1 METLLSTSTGYILLI
16 SYGLFMFGISYF
28 YLKESKTNTNF
39 LVSDRKVGFM
49 KSGFSTAATWIWA
62 PALFIASQ
70 KAYQQGL
77 PGVFWFTVPNII
89 CLCIFAYFA
98 QYLRNKFK
106 NGFTLAQY
114 MNVRYSRRV
123 QILYIISLSA
133 LSICQFAVQLLAGG
147 AVVTYLTG
155 IDYTVVTVILTA
167 IALSYSFVSGI
178 RASIMTDVWQM
189 IIILIVMLVVV
200 PLVYIQGGGYDVM
213 VKGIGGISGE
223 YSNVFDSSVAWSF
236 GIVVTIGLLAGPFG
250 DQSFWQRAFTTKQNE
265 VKKSFLLSALVFG
278 VVPIFTSVIGFMGAG
293 LGIDAGGNA
302 QLINVI
308 TVSELLPTFILI
320 PFVWMLLSGL
330 VSTLDSGL
338 CSISS
343 IASTDIIP
351 NSKNKLTNARTGMV
365 LLSIGGIA
373 LANIPDMK
381 ILYLFIFYGT
391 LRASTLI
398 PTIYTIINKQVSEPG
413 MFYGITTSLVIGV
426 PMFAYAKFNGLTD
439 LAVWSSIFTV
449 SASGIIVY
457 YFTNYGS
464 IKKKRN

>member
-1 METLLSTSTGYILLI
+1 MTTLTPQTGYILMI
-16 SYGLFMFGISYF
+16 SYGLFMFGLSYF
-28 YLKESKTNTNF
+28 YLKGSKTNTNF
-39 LVSDRKVGFM
+39 LVADRKVGFLR
-49 KSGFSTAATWIWA
+49 SGFSTAATWIWA

-77 PGVFWFTVPNII
+77 PGVIWFTVPNIL

-98 QYLRNKFK
+98 HYLRKKFK

-114 MNVRYSRRV
+114 MNVRHSRRV

-155 IDYTVVTVILTA
+155 IDFTIVTIILTA

-189 IIILIVMLVVV
+189 IIILVVVLVVV
-200 PLVYIQGGGYDVM
+200 PLVYVKGGGHEVL

-223 YSNVFDSSVAWSF
+223 FTNVFDPGVAWSF
-236 GIVVTIGLLAGPFG
+236 GVVVTIGLLAGPFG

-278 VVPIFTSVIGFMGAG
+278 VVPIFTSIIGFMGAG
-293 LGIDAGGNA
+293 LGIDAGNKA
-302 QLINVI
+302 QLINII
-308 TVSELLPTFILI
+308 TVSELLPKAILI

-338 CSISS
+338 CAISS
-343 IASTDIIP
+343 IASTDLDMKA
-351 NSKNKLTNARTGMV
+351 KNKLTRARSGMV
-365 LLSIGGIA
+365 LLAIGGIII
-373 LANIPDMK
+373 ANIPDMK

-391 LRASTLI
+391 LRASTLL
-398 PTIYTIINKQVSEPG
+398 PTIYTIINKKVSETG
-413 MFYGITTSLVIGV
+413 MFYGICTSLGFGV
-426 PMFAYAKFNGLTD
+426 PVFAFAKFNGLTD
-439 LAVWSSIFTV
+439 LAVWSSIFVVT
-449 SASGIIVY
+449 ASGVIVY

-464 IKKKRN
+464 IKKTRN

>member
-1 METLLSTSTGYILLI
+1 MTTLTPQTGYILMI
-16 SYGLFMFGISYF
+16 SYGLFMFGLSYF
-28 YLKESKTNTNF
+28 YLKGSKTNTNF
-39 LVSDRKVGFM
+39 LVADRKVGFM

-77 PGVFWFTVPNII
+77 PGVFWFTFPNIL

-98 QYLRNKFK
+98 HYLRKKFK

-114 MNVRYSRRV
+114 MNVRHSRRV

-155 IDYTVVTVILTA
+155 IDFTIVTIILTA

-189 IIILIVMLVVV
+189 IIILVVVLVVV
-200 PLVYIQGGGYDVM
+200 PLVYVKGGGHEVL

-223 YSNVFDSSVAWSF
+223 FTNVFDPGVAWSF
-236 GIVVTIGLLAGPFG
+236 GVVVTIGLLAGPFG

-278 VVPIFTSVIGFMGAG
+278 VVPIFTSIIGFMGAG
-293 LGIDAGGNA
+293 LGIDAGNKA
-302 QLINVI
+302 QLINII
-308 TVSELLPTFILI
+308 TVSELLPKAILI

-338 CSISS
+338 CAISS
-343 IASTDIIP
+343 IASTDLDMKA
-351 NSKNKLTNARTGMV
+351 KNKLTRARSGMV
-365 LLSIGGIA
+365 LLAIGGIII
-373 LANIPDMK
+373 ANIPDMK

-391 LRASTLI
+391 LRASTLL
-398 PTIYTIINKQVSEPG
+398 PTIYTIINKKVSETG
-413 MFYGITTSLVIGV
+413 MFYGICTSLGFGV
-426 PMFAYAKFNGLTD
+426 PVFAFAKFNGLTD
-439 LAVWSSIFTV
+439 LAVWSSIFVVT
-449 SASGIIVY
+449 ASGVMIY

-464 IKKKRN
+464 IKKTRN

>member
-1 METLLSTSTGYILLI
+1 MTTLTPQTGYILMI
-16 SYGLFMFGISYF
+16 SYGLFMFGLSYF
-28 YLKESKTNTNF
+28 YLKGSKTNTNF
-39 LVSDRKVGFM
+39 LVADRKVGFM

-77 PGVFWFTVPNII
+77 PGVFWFTFPNIL

-98 QYLRNKFK
+98 HYLRKKFK

-114 MNVRYSRRV
+114 MNVRHSRRV

-155 IDYTVVTVILTA
+155 IDFTIVTIILTA

-189 IIILIVMLVVV
+189 IIILVVVLAVV
-200 PLVYIQGGGYDVM
+200 PLVYVKGGGYEVL

-223 YSNVFDSSVAWSF
+223 FTNVFDPGVAWSF
-236 GIVVTIGLLAGPFG
+236 GVVVTIGLLAGPFG

-278 VVPIFTSVIGFMGAG
+278 VVPIFTSIIGFMGAG
-293 LGIDAGGNA
+293 LGIDAGNKA
-302 QLINVI
+302 QLINII
-308 TVSELLPTFILI
+308 TVSELLPKAILI

-338 CSISS
+338 CAISS
-343 IASTDIIP
+343 IASTDL
-351 NSKNKLTNARTGMV
+351 NMKAKNKLTRARSGMV
-365 LLSIGGIA
+365 LLAIGGIII
-373 LANIPDMK
+373 ANIPDMK

-391 LRASTLI
+391 LRASTLL
-398 PTIYTIINKQVSEPG
+398 PTIYTIINKKVSETG
-413 MFYGITTSLVIGV
+413 MFYGICTSLGFGV
-426 PMFAYAKFNGLTD
+426 PVFAFAKFNGLTD
-439 LAVWSSIFTV
+439 LAVWSSIFVV
-449 SASGIIVY
+449 SASGVIVY

-464 IKKKRN
+464 IKKTRN

>member
-1 METLLSTSTGYILLI
+1 MTTLTPQTGYILMI
-16 SYGLFMFGISYF
+16 SYGLFMFGLSYF
-28 YLKESKTNTNF
+28 YLKGSKTNTNF
-39 LVSDRKVGFM
+39 LVADRKVGFM

-77 PGVFWFTVPNII
+77 PGVFWFTFPNIL

-98 QYLRNKFK
+98 HYLRRKFK

-114 MNVRYSRRV
+114 MNVRHSRRV

-155 IDYTVVTVILTA
+155 IDFTIVTIILTA

-189 IIILIVMLVVV
+189 IIILVVVLVVV
-200 PLVYIQGGGYDVM
+200 PLVYVKGGGHEVL

-223 YSNVFDSSVAWSF
+223 FTNVFDPGVAWSF
-236 GIVVTIGLLAGPFG
+236 GVVVTIGLLAGPFG

-278 VVPIFTSVIGFMGAG
+278 VVPIFTSIIGFMGAG
-293 LGIDAGGNA
+293 LGIDAGNKA
-302 QLINVI
+302 QLINII
-308 TVSELLPTFILI
+308 TVSELLPKAILI

-338 CSISS
+338 CAISS
-343 IASTDIIP
+343 IASTDL
-351 NSKNKLTNARTGMV
+351 NMKAKNKLTRARSGMV
-365 LLSIGGIA
+365 LLAIGGIVI
-373 LANIPDMK
+373 ANIPDMK

-391 LRASTLI
+391 LRASTLL
-398 PTIYTIINKQVSEPG
+398 PTIYTIINKKVSETG
-413 MFYGITTSLVIGV
+413 MFYGICTSLGFGV
-426 PMFAYAKFNGLTD
+426 PVFAFAKFNGLTD
-439 LAVWSSIFTV
+439 LAVWSSIFVV
-449 SASGIIVY
+449 SASGVIVY

-464 IKKKRN
+464 IKKTRN

>member
-1 METLLSTSTGYILLI
+1 MNSLSPMTGYMLLI
-16 SYGLFMFGISYF
+16 SYGIFMFGLTYF
-28 YLKESKTNTNF
+28 YLKKSETYTNF
-39 LVSDRKVGFM
+39 LVADRKVSYI

-77 PGVFWFTVPNII
+77 PGVFWFTVPNIL

-98 QYLRNKFK
+98 HYLRNKFRD
-106 NGFTLAQY
+106 GYTLAEY

-155 IDYTVVTVILTA
+155 IDFTIVTIILTL
-167 IALSYSFVSGI
+167 IALSYSLVSGI

-189 IIILIVMLVVV
+189 IIILVVVFVVV
-200 PLVYIQGGGYDVM
+200 PLVYVKGGGHEIL

-223 YSNVFDSSVAWSF
+223 YSNIFDPGVAYSF

-250 DQSFWQRAFTTKQNE
+250 DQSFWQRAFTTKKQD
-265 VKKSFLLSALVFG
+265 VKKAFLLSALVFG
-278 VVPIFTSVIGFMGAG
+278 VVPIFTSIIGFMAAG
-293 LGIDAGGNA
+293 MGIDAGSNA
-302 QLINVI
+302 QLINII
-308 TVSELLPTFILI
+308 TVNELLPKIILI

-343 IASTDIIP
+343 IVSTDILR
-351 NSKNKLTNARTGMV
+351 NSKDKLKTAKMGMIA
-365 LLSIGGIA
+365 LAIGGI
-373 LANIPDMK
+373 LIANIPDLK

-391 LRASTLI
+391 LRASTLL
-398 PTIYTIINKQVSEPG
+398 PTILTIVYKKLSERG
-413 MFYGITTSLVIGV
+413 MFYGILTSLCIGV
-426 PMFAYAKFNGLTD
+426 PLFAIAGFNGLTD
-439 LAVWSSIFTV
+439 LKVIGSLFTV
-449 SASGIIVY
+449 LASGIIVML
-457 YFTNYGS
+457 FTHYGS
-464 IKKKRN
+464 TKEKRN

>member
-1 METLLSTSTGYILLI
+1 MTTLTPTTGYILMI
-16 SYGLFMFGISYF
+16 SYGLFMFGLSYF
-28 YLKESKTNTNF
+28 YLKGSKTNTNF
-39 LVSDRKVGFM
+39 LVADRKVGFM

-77 PGVFWFTVPNII
+77 PGVFWFTFPNIL

-98 QYLRNKFK
+98 HYLRKKFK

-114 MNVRYSRRV
+114 MNVRHSRRV

-155 IDYTVVTVILTA
+155 IDFTIVTIILTA

-189 IIILIVMLVVV
+189 IIILVVVLVVV
-200 PLVYIQGGGYDVM
+200 PLVYVKGGGHEVL

-223 YSNVFDSSVAWSF
+223 FTNVFDPGVAWSF
-236 GIVVTIGLLAGPFG
+236 GVVVTIGLLAGPFG

-278 VVPIFTSVIGFMGAG
+278 VVPIFTSIIGFMGAG
-293 LGIDAGGNA
+293 LGIDAGNKA
-302 QLINVI
+302 QLINII
-308 TVSELLPTFILI
+308 TVSELLPKAILI

-338 CSISS
+338 CAISS
-343 IASTDIIP
+343 IASTDLDMKA
-351 NSKNKLTNARTGMV
+351 KNKLTRARSGMV
-365 LLSIGGIA
+365 LLAIGGIII
-373 LANIPDMK
+373 ANIPDMK

-391 LRASTLI
+391 LRASTLL
-398 PTIYTIINKQVSEPG
+398 PTIYTIINKKVSETG
-413 MFYGITTSLVIGV
+413 MFYGICTSLGFGV
-426 PMFAYAKFNGLTD
+426 PVFAFAKFNGLTD
-439 LAVWSSIFTV
+439 LAVWSSIFVVT
-449 SASGIIVY
+449 ASGVIVY

-464 IKKKRN
+464 TKKTRN

>member
-1 METLLSTSTGYILLI
+1 MTTLTPQTGYILMI
-16 SYGLFMFGISYF
+16 SYGLFMFGLSYF
-28 YLKESKTNTNF
+28 YLKGSKTNTNF
-39 LVSDRKVGFM
+39 LVADRKVGFM

-77 PGVFWFTVPNII
+77 PGVFWFTVPNIL

-98 QYLRNKFK
+98 HYLRKKFK

-114 MNVRYSRRV
+114 MNVRHSRRV

-155 IDYTVVTVILTA
+155 IDFTIVTIILTA

-189 IIILIVMLVVV
+189 IIILVVVLVVV
-200 PLVYIQGGGYDVM
+200 PLVYVKGGGHEVL

-223 YSNVFDSSVAWSF
+223 FTNVFDPGVAWSF
-236 GIVVTIGLLAGPFG
+236 GVVVTIGLLAGPFG

-278 VVPIFTSVIGFMGAG
+278 VVPIFTSIIGFMGAG
-293 LGIDAGGNA
+293 LGIDAGNKA
-302 QLINVI
+302 QLINII
-308 TVSELLPTFILI
+308 TVSELLPKAILI

-338 CSISS
+338 CAISS
-343 IASTDIIP
+343 IASTDLDMKA
-351 NSKNKLTNARTGMV
+351 KNKLTRARSGMV
-365 LLSIGGIA
+365 LLAIGGIII
-373 LANIPDMK
+373 ANIPDMK

-391 LRASTLI
+391 LRASTLL
-398 PTIYTIINKQVSEPG
+398 PTIYTIINKKVSETG
-413 MFYGITTSLVIGV
+413 MFYGICTSLGFGV
-426 PMFAYAKFNGLTD
+426 PVFAFAKFNGLTD
-439 LAVWSSIFTV
+439 LAVWSSIFVVT
-449 SASGIIVY
+449 ASGVIVY

-464 IKKKRN
+464 TKKTRN

>member
-1 METLLSTSTGYILLI
+1 MTTLTPQTGYILMI
-16 SYGLFMFGISYF
+16 SYGLFMFGLSYF
-28 YLKESKTNTNF
+28 YLKGSKTNTNF
-39 LVSDRKVGFM
+39 LVADRKVGFM

-77 PGVFWFTVPNII
+77 PGVFWFTFPNIL

-98 QYLRNKFK
+98 HYLRKKFK

-114 MNVRYSRRV
+114 MNVRHSRRV

-155 IDYTVVTVILTA
+155 IDFTIVTIILTA

-189 IIILIVMLVVV
+189 IIILVVVLVVV
-200 PLVYIQGGGYDVM
+200 PLVYVKGGGHEVL

-223 YSNVFDSSVAWSF
+223 FTNVFDPGVAWSF
-236 GIVVTIGLLAGPFG
+236 GVVVTIGLLAGPFG

-278 VVPIFTSVIGFMGAG
+278 VVPIFTSIIGFMGAG
-293 LGIDAGGNA
+293 LGIDAGNKA
-302 QLINVI
+302 QLINII
-308 TVSELLPTFILI
+308 TVSELLPKAILI

-338 CSISS
+338 CAISS
-343 IASTDIIP
+343 IASTDLDMKA
-351 NSKNKLTNARTGMV
+351 KNKLTRARSGMV
-365 LLSIGGIA
+365 LLAIGGIII
-373 LANIPDMK
+373 ANIPDMK

-391 LRASTLI
+391 LRASTLL
-398 PTIYTIINKQVSEPG
+398 PTIYTIINKKVSETG
-413 MFYGITTSLVIGV
+413 MFYGICTSLGFGV
-426 PMFAYAKFNGLTD
+426 PVFAFAKFNGLTD
-439 LAVWSSIFTV
+439 LAVWSSIFVVT
-449 SASGIIVY
+449 ASGVIVY

-464 IKKKRN
+464 IKKTRN

>member
-1 METLLSTSTGYILLI
+1 MTTLTPQTGYILMI
-16 SYGLFMFGISYF
+16 SYGLFMFGLSYF
-28 YLKESKTNTNF
+28 YLKGSKTNTNF
-39 LVSDRKVGFM
+39 LVADRKVGFM

-77 PGVFWFTVPNII
+77 PGVFWFTVPNIL

-98 QYLRNKFK
+98 HYLRNKFK

-114 MNVRYSRRV
+114 MNVRHSRRV

-155 IDYTVVTVILTA
+155 IDFTIVTIILTA

-189 IIILIVMLVVV
+189 IIILVVVLVVV
-200 PLVYIQGGGYDVM
+200 PLVYVKGGGHEVL

-223 YSNVFDSSVAWSF
+223 FTNVFDPGVAWSF
-236 GIVVTIGLLAGPFG
+236 GVVVTIGLLAGPFG
-250 DQSFWQRAFTTKQNE
+250 DQSFWQRAFTTKQSE

-278 VVPIFTSVIGFMGAG
+278 IVPIFTSIIGFMGAG
-293 LGIDAGGNA
+293 LGIDAGNKA
-302 QLINVI
+302 QLINII
-308 TVSELLPTFILI
+308 TVSELLPKAILI

-338 CSISS
+338 CAISS
-343 IASTDIIP
+343 IASTDLDMKA
-351 NSKNKLTNARTGMV
+351 KNKLTRARSGMV
-365 LLSIGGIA
+365 LLAIGGIII
-373 LANIPDMK
+373 ANIPDMK

-391 LRASTLI
+391 LRASTLL
-398 PTIYTIINKQVSEPG
+398 PTIYTIINKKVSETG
-413 MFYGITTSLVIGV
+413 MFYGICTSLGFGV
-426 PMFAYAKFNGLTD
+426 PVFAFAKFNGLTD
-439 LAVWSSIFTV
+439 LAVWSSIFVVT
-449 SASGIIVY
+449 ASGVIVY

-464 IKKKRN
+464 TKKTRN

>member
-1 METLLSTSTGYILLI
+1 MTTLTPQTGYILMI
-16 SYGLFMFGISYF
+16 SYGLFMFGLSYF
-28 YLKESKTNTNF
+28 YLKGSKTNTNF
-39 LVSDRKVGFM
+39 LVADRKVGFM

-77 PGVFWFTVPNII
+77 PGVFWFTVPNIL

-98 QYLRNKFK
+98 HYLRNKFK

-114 MNVRYSRRV
+114 MNVRHSRRV

-155 IDYTVVTVILTA
+155 IDFTIVTIILTA

-189 IIILIVMLVVV
+189 IIILVVVLVVV
-200 PLVYIQGGGYDVM
+200 PLVYVKGGGHEVL

-223 YSNVFDSSVAWSF
+223 FTNVFDPGVAWSF
-236 GIVVTIGLLAGPFG
+236 GVVVTIGLLAGPFG

-278 VVPIFTSVIGFMGAG
+278 VVPIFTSIIGFMGAG
-293 LGIDAGGNA
+293 LGIDAGNKA
-302 QLINVI
+302 QLINII
-308 TVSELLPTFILI
+308 TVSELLPKAILI

-338 CSISS
+338 CAISS
-343 IASTDIIP
+343 IASTDLDMKA
-351 NSKNKLTNARTGMV
+351 KNKLTRARSGMV
-365 LLSIGGIA
+365 LLAIGGIII
-373 LANIPDMK
+373 ANIPDMK

-391 LRASTLI
+391 LRASTLL
-398 PTIYTIINKQVSEPG
+398 PTIYTIINKKVSETG
-413 MFYGITTSLVIGV
+413 MFYGICTSLGFGV
-426 PMFAYAKFNGLTD
+426 PVFAFAKFNGLTD
-439 LAVWSSIFTV
+439 LAVWSSIFVVT
-449 SASGIIVY
+449 ASGVIVY

-464 IKKKRN
+464 TKKTRN

>member
-1 METLLSTSTGYILLI
+1 MTTLTPQTGYILMI
-16 SYGLFMFGISYF
+16 SYGLFMFGLSYF
-28 YLKESKTNTNF
+28 YLKGSKTNTNF
-39 LVSDRKVGFM
+39 LVADRKVGFLR
-49 KSGFSTAATWIWA
+49 SGFSTAATWIWA

-77 PGVFWFTVPNII
+77 PGVFWFTFPNIL

-98 QYLRNKFK
+98 HYLRKKFK

-114 MNVRYSRRV
+114 MNVRHSRRV

-155 IDYTVVTVILTA
+155 IDFTIVTIILTA

-189 IIILIVMLVVV
+189 IIILVVVLVVV
-200 PLVYIQGGGYDVM
+200 PLVYVKGGGHEVL

-223 YSNVFDSSVAWSF
+223 FTNVFDPGVAWSF
-236 GIVVTIGLLAGPFG
+236 GVVVTIGLLAGPFG

-278 VVPIFTSVIGFMGAG
+278 VVPIFTSIIGFMGAG
-293 LGIDAGGNA
+293 LGIDAGNKA
-302 QLINVI
+302 QLINII
-308 TVSELLPTFILI
+308 TVSELLPKAILI

-338 CSISS
+338 CAISS
-343 IASTDIIP
+343 IASTDLDMKA
-351 NSKNKLTNARTGMV
+351 KNKLTRARSGMV
-365 LLSIGGIA
+365 LLAIGGIII
-373 LANIPDMK
+373 ANIPDMK

-391 LRASTLI
+391 LRASTLL
-398 PTIYTIINKQVSEPG
+398 PTIYTIINKKVSETG
-413 MFYGITTSLVIGV
+413 MFYGICTSLGFGV
-426 PMFAYAKFNGLTD
+426 PVFAFAKFNGLTD
-439 LAVWSSIFTV
+439 LAVWSSIFVVT
-449 SASGIIVY
+449 ASGVIVY

-464 IKKKRN
+464 IKKTRN

>member
-1 METLLSTSTGYILLI
+1 MTTLTPQTGYILMI
-16 SYGLFMFGISYF
+16 SYGLFMFGLSYF
-28 YLKESKTNTNF
+28 YLKGSKTNTNF
-39 LVSDRKVGFM
+39 LVADRKVGFM

-77 PGVFWFTVPNII
+77 PGVFWFTVPNILW
-89 CLCIFAYFA
+89 LCIFAYFA
-98 QYLRNKFK
+98 HYLRKKFK

-114 MNVRYSRRV
+114 MNVRHSRRV

-155 IDYTVVTVILTA
+155 IDFTIVTIILTA

-189 IIILIVMLVVV
+189 IIILVVVLVVV
-200 PLVYIQGGGYDVM
+200 PLVYVKGGGHEVL

-223 YSNVFDSSVAWSF
+223 FTNVFDPGVAWSF
-236 GIVVTIGLLAGPFG
+236 GVVVTIGLLAGPFG

-278 VVPIFTSVIGFMGAG
+278 VVPIFTSIIGFMGAG
-293 LGIDAGGNA
+293 LGIDAGNKA
-302 QLINVI
+302 QLINII
-308 TVSELLPTFILI
+308 TVSELLPKAILI

-338 CSISS
+338 CAISS
-343 IASTDIIP
+343 IASTDLDMKA
-351 NSKNKLTNARTGMV
+351 KNKLTRARSGMV
-365 LLSIGGIA
+365 LLAIGGIII
-373 LANIPDMK
+373 ANIPDMK

-391 LRASTLI
+391 LRASTLL
-398 PTIYTIINKQVSEPG
+398 PTIYTIINKKVSETG
-413 MFYGITTSLVIGV
+413 MFYGICTSLGFGV
-426 PMFAYAKFNGLTD
+426 PVFAFAKFNGLTD
-439 LAVWSSIFTV
+439 LAVWSSIFVVT
-449 SASGIIVY
+449 ASGVIVY

-464 IKKKRN
+464 IKKTRN

>member
-1 METLLSTSTGYILLI
+1 MTTLTPQTGYILMI
-16 SYGLFMFGISYF
+16 SYGLFMFGLSYF
-28 YLKESKTNTNF
+28 YLKGSKTNTNF
-39 LVSDRKVGFM
+39 LVADRKVGFM

-77 PGVFWFTVPNII
+77 PGVFWFTFPNIL

-98 QYLRNKFK
+98 HYLRKKFK

-114 MNVRYSRRV
+114 MNVRHSRRV

-155 IDYTVVTVILTA
+155 IDFTIVTIILTA

-189 IIILIVMLVVV
+189 IIILVVVLVVV
-200 PLVYIQGGGYDVM
+200 PLVYVKGGGHEVL

-223 YSNVFDSSVAWSF
+223 FTNVFDPGVAWSF
-236 GIVVTIGLLAGPFG
+236 GVVVTIGLLAGPFG

-278 VVPIFTSVIGFMGAG
+278 VVPIFTSIIGFMGAG
-293 LGIDAGGNA
+293 LGIDAGNKA
-302 QLINVI
+302 QLINII
-308 TVSELLPTFILI
+308 TVSELLPKAILI

-338 CSISS
+338 CAISS
-343 IASTDIIP
+343 IASTDL
-351 NSKNKLTNARTGMV
+351 NMKAKNKLTRARSGMV
-365 LLSIGGIA
+365 LLAIGGIII
-373 LANIPDMK
+373 ANIPDMK

-391 LRASTLI
+391 LRASTLL
-398 PTIYTIINKQVSEPG
+398 PTIYTIINKKVSETG
-413 MFYGITTSLVIGV
+413 MFYGICTSLGFGV
-426 PMFAYAKFNGLTD
+426 PVFAFAKFNGLTD
-439 LAVWSSIFTV
+439 LAVWSSIFVVT
-449 SASGIIVY
+449 ASGVIVY

-464 IKKKRN
+464 IKKTRN

>member
-1 METLLSTSTGYILLI
+1 MTTLTPTTGYILMI
-16 SYGLFMFGISYF
+16 SYGLFMFGLSYF
-28 YLKESKTNTNF
+28 YLKGSKINTNF
-39 LVSDRKVGFM
+39 LVADRKVGFM

-77 PGVFWFTVPNII
+77 PGVFWFTFPNIL

-98 QYLRNKFK
+98 HYLRKKFK

-114 MNVRYSRRV
+114 MNVRHSRRV

-155 IDYTVVTVILTA
+155 IDFTIVTIILTA

-189 IIILIVMLVVV
+189 IIILVVVLVVV
-200 PLVYIQGGGYDVM
+200 PLVYVKGGGHEVL

-223 YSNVFDSSVAWSF
+223 FTNVFDPGVAWSF
-236 GIVVTIGLLAGPFG
+236 GVVVTIGLLAGPFG

-278 VVPIFTSVIGFMGAG
+278 VVPIFTSIIGFMGAG
-293 LGIDAGGNA
+293 LGIDAGNKA
-302 QLINVI
+302 QLINII
-308 TVSELLPTFILI
+308 TVSELLPKAILI

-338 CSISS
+338 CAISS
-343 IASTDIIP
+343 IASTDLDMKA
-351 NSKNKLTNARTGMV
+351 KNKLTRARSGMV
-365 LLSIGGIA
+365 LLAIGGIII
-373 LANIPDMK
+373 ANIPDMK

-391 LRASTLI
+391 LRASTLL
-398 PTIYTIINKQVSEPG
+398 PTIYTIINKKVSETG
-413 MFYGITTSLVIGV
+413 MFYGICTSLGFGV
-426 PMFAYAKFNGLTD
+426 PVFAFAKFNGLTD
-439 LAVWSSIFTV
+439 LAVWSSIFVVT
-449 SASGIIVY
+449 ASGVIVY

-464 IKKKRN
+464 IKKTRN

>member
-1 METLLSTSTGYILLI
+1 MTTLTPQTGYILMI
-16 SYGLFMFGISYF
+16 SYGLFMFGLSYF
-28 YLKESKTNTNF
+28 YLKGSKTNTNF
-39 LVSDRKVGFM
+39 LVADRKVGFM

-77 PGVFWFTVPNII
+77 PGVFWFTVPNIL

-98 QYLRNKFK
+98 HYLRNKFK

-114 MNVRYSRRV
+114 MNVRHSRRV

-155 IDYTVVTVILTA
+155 IDFTIVTIILTA

-189 IIILIVMLVVV
+189 IIILVVVLVVV
-200 PLVYIQGGGYDVM
+200 PLVYVKGGGHEVL

-223 YSNVFDSSVAWSF
+223 FTNVFDPGVAWSF
-236 GIVVTIGLLAGPFG
+236 GVVVTIGLLAGPFG

-278 VVPIFTSVIGFMGAG
+278 VVPIFTSIIGFMGAG
-293 LGIDAGGNA
+293 LGIDAGNKA
-302 QLINVI
+302 QLINII
-308 TVSELLPTFILI
+308 TVSELLPKAILI

-338 CSISS
+338 CAISS
-343 IASTDIIP
+343 IASTDLDMKA
-351 NSKNKLTNARTGMV
+351 KNKLTRARSGMV
-365 LLSIGGIA
+365 LLAIGGIII
-373 LANIPDMK
+373 ANIPDMK

-391 LRASTLI
+391 LRASTLL
-398 PTIYTIINKQVSEPG
+398 PTIYTIINKKVSETG
-413 MFYGITTSLVIGV
+413 MFYGICTSLGFGV
-426 PMFAYAKFNGLTD
+426 PVFAFAKFNGLTD
-439 LAVWSSIFTV
+439 LAVWSSIFVV
-449 SASGIIVY
+449 SASGVIVY

-464 IKKKRN
+464 IKKTRN

>member
-1 METLLSTSTGYILLI
+1 MNSLTPMTGYILLI
-16 SYGLFMFGISYF
+16 SYGLFMYGLSYF
-28 YLKESKTNTNF
+28 YLKKSRTHTNF
-39 LVSDRKVGFM
+39 LVADRKVGFM

-77 PGVFWFTVPNII
+77 PGVFWFTVPNIL

-98 QYLRNKFK
+98 HYLRKKFK
-106 NGFTLAQY
+106 NGYTLAEY

-123 QILYIISLSA
+123 QVLYIISLSA

-155 IDYTVVTVILTA
+155 IDFTVVTIILTM
-167 IALSYSFVSGI
+167 IALSYSLVSGI

-189 IIILIVMLVVV
+189 IIILVVVFAVV
-200 PLVYIQGGGYDVM
+200 PLVYVKGGGYEVLS
-213 VKGIGGISGE
+213 KGFGGISGDF
-223 YSNVFDSSVAWSF
+223 SNVFDPTVAYSF

-250 DQSFWQRAFTTKQNE
+250 DQSFWQRAFTTKQSD
-265 VKKSFLLSALVFG
+265 VKKAFLFSALVFG
-278 VVPIFTSVIGFMGAG
+278 VVPIFTSVIGFMAAG
-293 LGIDAGGNA
+293 MGLDAGSNA
-302 QLINVI
+302 QLINII
-308 TVSELLPTFILI
+308 TVNELLPKIILI

-343 IASTDIIP
+343 IVSTDIMRK
-351 NSKNKLTNARTGMV
+351 SKDKLLTAKYGMV
-365 LLSIGGIA
+365 ALAIGGI
-373 LANIPDMK
+373 LIANIPDLK

-398 PTIYTIINKQVSEPG
+398 PTILTIIYKKLSEKG
-413 MFYGITTSLVIGV
+413 MFYGILTSLCIGV
-426 PMFAYAKFNGLTD
+426 PLFAVAGFNGLTD
-439 LAVWSSIFTV
+439 LKVFGSLFTV
-449 SASGIIVY
+449 LASGIIVIL
-457 YFTNYGS
+457 FTKYGS
-464 IKKKRN
+464 LKEKRN

>member
-1 METLLSTSTGYILLI
+1 MTTLTPQTGYILMI
-16 SYGLFMFGISYF
+16 SYGLFMFGLSYF
-28 YLKESKTNTNF
+28 YLKGSKTNTNF
-39 LVSDRKVGFM
+39 LVADRKVGFM

-77 PGVFWFTVPNII
+77 PGVFWFTVPNIL

-98 QYLRNKFK
+98 HYLRNKFK

-114 MNVRYSRRV
+114 MNVRHSRRV

-155 IDYTVVTVILTA
+155 IDFTIVTIILTA

-189 IIILIVMLVVV
+189 IIILVVVLVVV
-200 PLVYIQGGGYDVM
+200 PLVYVKGGGHEVL

-223 YSNVFDSSVAWSF
+223 FTNVFDPGVAWSF
-236 GIVVTIGLLAGPFG
+236 GVVVTIGLLAGPFG

-278 VVPIFTSVIGFMGAG
+278 VVPIFTSIIGFMGAG
-293 LGIDAGGNA
+293 LGIDAGNKA
-302 QLINVI
+302 QLINII
-308 TVSELLPTFILI
+308 TVSELLPKAILI

-338 CSISS
+338 CAISS
-343 IASTDIIP
+343 IASTDLDMKA
-351 NSKNKLTNARTGMV
+351 KNKLTRARSGMV
-365 LLSIGGIA
+365 LLAIGGIII
-373 LANIPDMK
+373 ANIPDMK

-391 LRASTLI
+391 LRASTLL
-398 PTIYTIINKQVSEPG
+398 PTIYTIINKKVSETG
-413 MFYGITTSLVIGV
+413 MFYGICTSLGFGV
-426 PMFAYAKFNGLTD
+426 PVFAFAKFNGLTD
-439 LAVWSSIFTV
+439 LAVWSSIFVVT
-449 SASGIIVY
+449 ASGVIVY

-464 IKKKRN
+464 IKKRRN

>member
-1 METLLSTSTGYILLI
+1 MTTLTPQTGYILMI
-16 SYGLFMFGISYF
+16 SYGLFMFGLSYF
-28 YLKESKTNTNF
+28 YLKGSKTNTNF
-39 LVSDRKVGFM
+39 LVADRKVGFM

-77 PGVFWFTVPNII
+77 PGVFWFTFPNIL

-98 QYLRNKFK
+98 HYLRKKFK

-114 MNVRYSRRV
+114 MNVRHSRRV

-155 IDYTVVTVILTA
+155 IDFTIVTIILTA

-189 IIILIVMLVVV
+189 IIILVVVLVVV
-200 PLVYIQGGGYDVM
+200 PLVYVKGGGHEVL

-223 YSNVFDSSVAWSF
+223 FTNVFDPGVAWSF
-236 GIVVTIGLLAGPFG
+236 GVVVTIGLLAGPFG

-278 VVPIFTSVIGFMGAG
+278 VVPIFTSIIGFMGAG
-293 LGIDAGGNA
+293 LGIDAGNKA
-302 QLINVI
+302 QLINII
-308 TVSELLPTFILI
+308 TVSELLPKAILI

-338 CSISS
+338 CAISS
-343 IASTDIIP
+343 IASTDLDMKA
-351 NSKNKLTNARTGMV
+351 KNKLTRARSGMV
-365 LLSIGGIA
+365 LLAIGGIII
-373 LANIPDMK
+373 ANIPDMK

-391 LRASTLI
+391 LRASTLL
-398 PTIYTIINKQVSEPG
+398 PTIYTIINKKVSETG
-413 MFYGITTSLVIGV
+413 MFYGICTSLGFGV
-426 PMFAYAKFNGLTD
+426 PVFAFAKFNGLTD
-439 LAVWSSIFTV
+439 LAVWSSIFVVT
-449 SASGIIVY
+449 ASGVIVY

-464 IKKKRN
+464 TKKTSN

>member
-1 METLLSTSTGYILLI
+1 MTTLTPQTGYILMI
-16 SYGLFMFGISYF
+16 SYGLFMFGLSYF
-28 YLKESKTNTNF
+28 YLKGSKTNTNF
-39 LVSDRKVGFM
+39 LVADRKVGFM

-77 PGVFWFTVPNII
+77 PGVFWFTFPNIL

-98 QYLRNKFK
+98 HYLRKKFK

-114 MNVRYSRRV
+114 MNVRHSRRV

-155 IDYTVVTVILTA
+155 IDFTIVTIILTA
-167 IALSYSFVSGI
+167 IALSYTFVSGI

-189 IIILIVMLVVV
+189 IIILVVVLVVV
-200 PLVYIQGGGYDVM
+200 PLVYVKGGGHEVL

-223 YSNVFDSSVAWSF
+223 FTNVFDPGVAWSF
-236 GIVVTIGLLAGPFG
+236 GVVVTIGLLAGPFG

-278 VVPIFTSVIGFMGAG
+278 VVPIFTSIIGFMGAG
-293 LGIDAGGNA
+293 LGIDAGNKA
-302 QLINVI
+302 QLINII
-308 TVSELLPTFILI
+308 TVSELLPKAILI

-338 CSISS
+338 CAISS
-343 IASTDIIP
+343 IASTDLDMKA
-351 NSKNKLTNARTGMV
+351 KNKLTRARSGMV
-365 LLSIGGIA
+365 LLAIGGIII
-373 LANIPDMK
+373 ANIPDMK

-391 LRASTLI
+391 LRASTLL
-398 PTIYTIINKQVSEPG
+398 PTIYTIINKKVSETG
-413 MFYGITTSLVIGV
+413 MFYGICTSLGFGV
-426 PMFAYAKFNGLTD
+426 PVFAFAKFNGLTD
-439 LAVWSSIFTV
+439 LAVWSSIFVVT
-449 SASGIIVY
+449 ASGVIVY

-464 IKKKRN
+464 IKKTRN

>member
-1 METLLSTSTGYILLI
+1 MTTLTPQTGYILMI
-16 SYGLFMFGISYF
+16 SYGLFMFGLSYF
-28 YLKESKTNTNF
+28 YLKGSKTNTNF
-39 LVSDRKVGFM
+39 LVADRKVGFM

-77 PGVFWFTVPNII
+77 PGVFWFTFPNIL

-98 QYLRNKFK
+98 HYLRKKFK

-114 MNVRYSRRV
+114 MNVRHSRRV

-155 IDYTVVTVILTA
+155 IDFTIVTIILTA

-189 IIILIVMLVVV
+189 IIILVVVLVVV
-200 PLVYIQGGGYDVM
+200 PLVYVKGGGHEVL

-223 YSNVFDSSVAWSF
+223 FTNVFDPGVAWSF
-236 GIVVTIGLLAGPFG
+236 GVVVTIGLLAGPFG
-250 DQSFWQRAFTTKQNE
+250 DHSFWQRAFTTKQNE

-278 VVPIFTSVIGFMGAG
+278 VVPIFTSIIGFMGAG
-293 LGIDAGGNA
+293 LGIDAGNKA
-302 QLINVI
+302 QLINII
-308 TVSELLPTFILI
+308 TVSELLPKAILI

-338 CSISS
+338 CAISS
-343 IASTDIIP
+343 IASTDLDIKA
-351 NSKNKLTNARTGMV
+351 KNKLTRARSGMV
-365 LLSIGGIA
+365 LLAIGGIII
-373 LANIPDMK
+373 ANIPDMK

-391 LRASTLI
+391 LRASTLL
-398 PTIYTIINKQVSEPG
+398 PTIYTIINKKVSETG
-413 MFYGITTSLVIGV
+413 MFYGICTSLGFGV
-426 PMFAYAKFNGLTD
+426 PVFAFAKFNGLTD
-439 LAVWSSIFTV
+439 LAVWSSIFVVT
-449 SASGIIVY
+449 ASGVIVY

-464 IKKKRN
+464 IKKTRN

>member
-1 METLLSTSTGYILLI
+1 MTTLTPQTGYILMI
-16 SYGLFMFGISYF
+16 SYGLFMFGLSYF
-28 YLKESKTNTNF
+28 YLKGSKTNTNF
-39 LVSDRKVGFM
+39 LVADRKVGFM

-77 PGVFWFTVPNII
+77 PGVFWFTFPNIL

-98 QYLRNKFK
+98 HYLRKKFK

-114 MNVRYSRRV
+114 MNVRHSRRV

-155 IDYTVVTVILTA
+155 IDFTIVTIILTA

-189 IIILIVMLVVV
+189 IIILVVVLVVV
-200 PLVYIQGGGYDVM
+200 PLVYVKGGGHEVL

-223 YSNVFDSSVAWSF
+223 FTNVFDPGVAWSF
-236 GIVVTIGLLAGPFG
+236 GVVVTIGLLAGPFG

-278 VVPIFTSVIGFMGAG
+278 VVPIFTSIIGFMGAG
-293 LGIDAGGNA
+293 LGIDAGNKA
-302 QLINVI
+302 QLINII
-308 TVSELLPTFILI
+308 TVSELLPKAILI

-338 CSISS
+338 CAISS
-343 IASTDIIP
+343 IASTDL
-351 NSKNKLTNARTGMV
+351 NMKAKNKLTRARSGMV
-365 LLSIGGIA
+365 LLAIGGIII
-373 LANIPDMK
+373 ANIPDMK

-391 LRASTLI
+391 LRASTLL
-398 PTIYTIINKQVSEPG
+398 PTIYTIINKKVSETG
-413 MFYGITTSLVIGV
+413 MFYGICTSLGFGV
-426 PMFAYAKFNGLTD
+426 PVFAFAKFNGLTD
-439 LAVWSSIFTV
+439 LAVWSSIFVVT
-449 SASGIIVY
+449 ASGVIVY

-464 IKKKRN
+464 TKKTGN

>member
-1 METLLSTSTGYILLI
+1 MTTLTPQTGYILMI
-16 SYGLFMFGISYF
+16 SYGLFMFGLSYF
-28 YLKESKTNTNF
+28 YLKGSKTNTNF
-39 LVSDRKVGFM
+39 LVADRKVGFM

-77 PGVFWFTVPNII
+77 PGVFWFTVPNIL

-98 QYLRNKFK
+98 HYLRNKFK

-114 MNVRYSRRV
+114 MNVRHSRRV

-155 IDYTVVTVILTA
+155 IDFTIVTIILTA
-167 IALSYSFVSGI
+167 IALSYSFVSGL
-178 RASIMTDVWQM
+178 RASILTDVWQM
-189 IIILIVMLVVV
+189 IIILVVVLVVV
-200 PLVYIQGGGYDVM
+200 PLVYVKGGGHEVL

-223 YSNVFDSSVAWSF
+223 FTNVFDPGVAWSF
-236 GIVVTIGLLAGPFG
+236 GVVVTIGLLAGPFG

-278 VVPIFTSVIGFMGAG
+278 VVPIFTSIIGFMGAG
-293 LGIDAGGNA
+293 LGIDAGNKA
-302 QLINVI
+302 QLINII
-308 TVSELLPTFILI
+308 TVSELLPKAILI

-338 CSISS
+338 CAISS
-343 IASTDIIP
+343 IASTDLDMKA
-351 NSKNKLTNARTGMV
+351 KNKLTIARSGMV
-365 LLSIGGIA
+365 LLAIGGIII
-373 LANIPDMK
+373 ANIPDMK

-391 LRASTLI
+391 LRASTLL
-398 PTIYTIINKQVSEPG
+398 PTIYTIINKKVSETG
-413 MFYGITTSLVIGV
+413 MFYGICTSLGFGV
-426 PMFAYAKFNGLTD
+426 PVFAFAKFNGLTD
-439 LAVWSSIFTV
+439 LAVWSSIFVVT
-449 SASGIIVY
+449 ASGVIVY

-464 IKKKRN
+464 IKKTRN

>member
-1 METLLSTSTGYILLI
+1 MTTLTPQTGYILMI
-16 SYGLFMFGISYF
+16 SYGLFMFGLSYF
-28 YLKESKTNTNF
+28 YLKGSKTNTNF
-39 LVSDRKVGFM
+39 LVADRKVGFM

-70 KAYQQGL
+70 KAYQQGVA
-77 PGVFWFTVPNII
+77 GVFWFTVPNIL

-98 QYLRNKFK
+98 HYLRKKFK

-114 MNVRYSRRV
+114 MNVRHSRRV

-155 IDYTVVTVILTA
+155 IDFTIVTIILTA

-189 IIILIVMLVVV
+189 IIILVVVLVVV
-200 PLVYIQGGGYDVM
+200 PLVYVKGGGHEVL

-223 YSNVFDSSVAWSF
+223 FTNVFDPGVAWSF
-236 GIVVTIGLLAGPFG
+236 GVVVTIGLLAGPFG
-250 DQSFWQRAFTTKQNE
+250 DQSFWQSAFTTKQNE

-278 VVPIFTSVIGFMGAG
+278 VVPIFTSIIGFMGAG
-293 LGIDAGGNA
+293 LGIDAGNKA
-302 QLINVI
+302 QLINII
-308 TVSELLPTFILI
+308 TVSELLPKAILI

-338 CSISS
+338 CAISS
-343 IASTDIIP
+343 IASTDLDMKA
-351 NSKNKLTNARTGMV
+351 KNKLTRARSGMV
-365 LLSIGGIA
+365 LLAIGGIII
-373 LANIPDMK
+373 ANIPDMK

-391 LRASTLI
+391 LRASTLL
-398 PTIYTIINKQVSEPG
+398 PTIYTIINKKVSETG
-413 MFYGITTSLVIGV
+413 MFYGICTSLGFGV
-426 PMFAYAKFNGLTD
+426 PVFAFAKFNGLTD
-439 LAVWSSIFTV
+439 LAVWSSIFVVT
-449 SASGIIVY
+449 ASGVIVY

-464 IKKKRN
+464 TKKTRN

>member
-1 METLLSTSTGYILLI
+1 MTTLTPQTGYILMI
-16 SYGLFMFGISYF
+16 SYGLFMFGLSYF
-28 YLKESKTNTNF
+28 YLKGSKTNTNF
-39 LVSDRKVGFM
+39 LVADRKVGFM
-49 KSGFSTAATWIWA
+49 KSGVSTAATWIWA

-77 PGVFWFTVPNII
+77 PGVFWFTFPNIL

-98 QYLRNKFK
+98 HYLRKKFK

-114 MNVRYSRRV
+114 MNVRHSRRV

-155 IDYTVVTVILTA
+155 IDFTIVTIILTA

-189 IIILIVMLVVV
+189 IIILVVVLVVV
-200 PLVYIQGGGYDVM
+200 PLVYVKGGGHEVL

-223 YSNVFDSSVAWSF
+223 FTNVFDPGVAWSF
-236 GIVVTIGLLAGPFG
+236 GVVVTIGLLAGPFG

-278 VVPIFTSVIGFMGAG
+278 VVPIFTSIIGFMGAG
-293 LGIDAGGNA
+293 LGIDAGNKA
-302 QLINVI
+302 QLINII
-308 TVSELLPTFILI
+308 TVSELLPKAILI

-338 CSISS
+338 CAISS
-343 IASTDIIP
+343 IASTDLDMKA
-351 NSKNKLTNARTGMV
+351 KNKLTRARSGMV
-365 LLSIGGIA
+365 LLAIGGIII
-373 LANIPDMK
+373 ANIPDMK

-391 LRASTLI
+391 LRASTLL
-398 PTIYTIINKQVSEPG
+398 PTIYTIINKKVSETG
-413 MFYGITTSLVIGV
+413 MFYGICTSLGFGV
-426 PMFAYAKFNGLTD
+426 PVFAFAKFNGLTD
-439 LAVWSSIFTV
+439 LAVWSSIFVVT
-449 SASGIIVY
+449 ASGVIVY

-464 IKKKRN
+464 IKKTRN

>member
-1 METLLSTSTGYILLI
+1 MTTLTPQTGYILMI
-16 SYGLFMFGISYF
+16 SYGLFMFGLSYF
-28 YLKESKTNTNF
+28 YLKGSKTNTNF
-39 LVSDRKVGFM
+39 LVADRKVGFLR
-49 KSGFSTAATWIWA
+49 SGFSTAATWIWA

-77 PGVFWFTVPNII
+77 PGVFWFTFPNIL

-98 QYLRNKFK
+98 HYLRNKFK

-114 MNVRYSRRV
+114 MNVRHSRRV

-155 IDYTVVTVILTA
+155 IDFTIVTIILTA

-189 IIILIVMLVVV
+189 IIILVVVLVVV
-200 PLVYIQGGGYDVM
+200 PLVYVKGGGHEVL

-223 YSNVFDSSVAWSF
+223 FTNVFDPGVAWSF
-236 GIVVTIGLLAGPFG
+236 GVVVTIGLLAGPFG

-278 VVPIFTSVIGFMGAG
+278 VVPIFTSIIGFMGAG
-293 LGIDAGGNA
+293 LGIDAGNKA
-302 QLINVI
+302 QLINII
-308 TVSELLPTFILI
+308 TVSELLPKAILI

-338 CSISS
+338 CAISS
-343 IASTDIIP
+343 IASTDLDMKA
-351 NSKNKLTNARTGMV
+351 KNKLTRARSGMV
-365 LLSIGGIA
+365 LLAIGGIII
-373 LANIPDMK
+373 ANIPDMK

-391 LRASTLI
+391 LRASTLL
-398 PTIYTIINKQVSEPG
+398 PTIYTIINKKVSEKG
-413 MFYGITTSLVIGV
+413 MFYGICTSLGFGV
-426 PMFAYAKFNGLTD
+426 PVFAFAKFNGLTD
-439 LAVWSSIFTV
+439 LAVWSSIFVVT
-449 SASGIIVY
+449 ASGVIVY

-464 IKKKRN
+464 TKKTRN

>member
-1 METLLSTSTGYILLI
+1 MTTLTPQTGYILMI
-16 SYGLFMFGISYF
+16 SYGLFMFGLSYF
-28 YLKESKTNTNF
+28 YLKGSKTNTNF
-39 LVSDRKVGFM
+39 LVADRKVGFM

-77 PGVFWFTVPNII
+77 PGVFWFTVPNIL

-98 QYLRNKFK
+98 HYLRNKFK

-114 MNVRYSRRV
+114 MNVRHSRRV

-155 IDYTVVTVILTA
+155 IDFTIVTIILTA

-189 IIILIVMLVVV
+189 IIILVVVLVVV
-200 PLVYIQGGGYDVM
+200 PLVYVKGGGHEVL

-223 YSNVFDSSVAWSF
+223 FTNVFDPGVAWSF
-236 GIVVTIGLLAGPFG
+236 GVVVTIGLLAGPFG

-278 VVPIFTSVIGFMGAG
+278 VVPIFTSIIGFMGAG
-293 LGIDAGGNA
+293 LGIDAGNKA
-302 QLINVI
+302 QLINII
-308 TVSELLPTFILI
+308 TVSELLPKAILI

-338 CSISS
+338 CAISS
-343 IASTDIIP
+343 IASTDLDMKA
-351 NSKNKLTNARTGMV
+351 KNKLTRARSGMV
-365 LLSIGGIA
+365 LLAIGGIII
-373 LANIPDMK
+373 ANIPDMK

-391 LRASTLI
+391 LRASTLL
-398 PTIYTIINKQVSEPG
+398 PTIYTIINKKVSETG
-413 MFYGITTSLVIGV
+413 MFYGICTSLGFGV
-426 PMFAYAKFNGLTD
+426 PVFAFAKFNGLTD
-439 LAVWSSIFTV
+439 LAVWSSIFVVT
-449 SASGIIVY
+449 ASGVIVY

-464 IKKKRN
+464 IKKTRN

>member
-1 METLLSTSTGYILLI
+1 
-16 SYGLFMFGISYF
+16 MFGLAYF
-28 YLKESKTNTNF
+28 YLQKSKTHTNF
-39 LVSDRKVGFM
+39 LVADRKVGFM

-77 PGVFWFTVPNII
+77 PGVFWFTFPNIL

-98 QYLRNKFK
+98 HYLRQKFK

-114 MNVRYSRRV
+114 MNVRHSRRV

-155 IDYTVVTVILTA
+155 IDFHIVTIILTA

-189 IIILIVMLVVV
+189 IIILVVVLVVV
-200 PLVYIQGGGYDVM
+200 PLVYVKGGGHEVL

-223 YSNVFDSSVAWSF
+223 FTNVFDPGVAWSF
-236 GIVVTIGLLAGPFG
+236 GVVVTIGLLAGPFG

-278 VVPIFTSVIGFMGAG
+278 IVPIFTSIIGFMGAG
-293 LGIDAGGNA
+293 LGIDAGKNA
-302 QLINVI
+302 QLINII
-308 TVSELLPTFILI
+308 TVSELLPTAILI
-320 PFVWMLLSGL
+320 PFTWMLLSGL

-343 IASTDIIP
+343 IASTDIDP
-351 NSKNKLTNARTGMV
+351 NAKNKLTRARSGMV
-365 LLSIGGIA
+365 LLAIGGIVI
-373 LANIPDMK
+373 ANIPDMK

-391 LRASTLI
+391 LRASTLL
-398 PTIYTIINKQVSEPG
+398 PTIYTIINKKVSETG
-413 MFYGITTSLVIGV
+413 MFYGICISLGIGV
-426 PMFAYAKFNGLTD
+426 PVFAFAKFNGLTD
-439 LAVWSSIFTV
+439 LAVWSSIFV
-449 SASGIIVY
+449 VLASGIIAY
-457 YFTNYGS
+457 IFTNYGS
-464 IKKKRN
+464 IKEKRN

>member
-1 METLLSTSTGYILLI
+1 MTTLTPQTGYILMI
-16 SYGLFMFGISYF
+16 SYGLFMFGLSYF
-28 YLKESKTNTNF
+28 YLKGSKTNTNF
-39 LVSDRKVGFM
+39 LVADRKVGFM

-77 PGVFWFTVPNII
+77 PGVFWFTFPNIL

-98 QYLRNKFK
+98 HYLRKKFK

-114 MNVRYSRRV
+114 MNVRHSRRV

-155 IDYTVVTVILTA
+155 IDFTIVTIILTA

-189 IIILIVMLVVV
+189 IIILVVVLVVV
-200 PLVYIQGGGYDVM
+200 PLVYVKGGGHEVL
-213 VKGIGGISGE
+213 VKGIGGIAGE
-223 YSNVFDSSVAWSF
+223 FTNVFDPGVAWSF
-236 GIVVTIGLLAGPFG
+236 GVVVTIGLLAGPFG

-278 VVPIFTSVIGFMGAG
+278 VVPIFTSIIGFMGAG
-293 LGIDAGGNA
+293 LGIDAGNKA
-302 QLINVI
+302 QLINII
-308 TVSELLPTFILI
+308 TVSELLPKAILI

-338 CSISS
+338 CAISS
-343 IASTDIIP
+343 IASTDLDMKA
-351 NSKNKLTNARTGMV
+351 KNKLTRARSGMV
-365 LLSIGGIA
+365 LLAIGGIII
-373 LANIPDMK
+373 ANIPDMK

-391 LRASTLI
+391 LRASTLL
-398 PTIYTIINKQVSEPG
+398 PTIYTIINKKVSETG
-413 MFYGITTSLVIGV
+413 MFYGICTSLGFGV
-426 PMFAYAKFNGLTD
+426 PVFAFAKFNGLTD
-439 LAVWSSIFTV
+439 LAVWSSIFVVT
-449 SASGIIVY
+449 ASGVIVY

-464 IKKKRN
+464 IKKTRN

>member
-1 METLLSTSTGYILLI
+1 
-16 SYGLFMFGISYF
+16 
-28 YLKESKTNTNF
+28 
-39 LVSDRKVGFM
+39 
-49 KSGFSTAATWIWA
+49 
-62 PALFIASQ
+62 
-70 KAYQQGL
+70 
-77 PGVFWFTVPNII
+77 
-89 CLCIFAYFA
+89 
-98 QYLRNKFK
+98 
-106 NGFTLAQY
+106 
-114 MNVRYSRRV
+114 
-123 QILYIISLSA
+123 
-133 LSICQFAVQLLAGG
+133 
-147 AVVTYLTG
+147 
-155 IDYTVVTVILTA
+155 
-167 IALSYSFVSGI
+167 
-178 RASIMTDVWQM
+178 
-189 IIILIVMLVVV
+189 
-200 PLVYIQGGGYDVM
+200 
-213 VKGIGGISGE
+213 
-223 YSNVFDSSVAWSF
+223 
-236 GIVVTIGLLAGPFG
+236 
-250 DQSFWQRAFTTKQNE
+250 
-265 VKKSFLLSALVFG
+265 
-278 VVPIFTSVIGFMGAG
+278 
-293 LGIDAGGNA
+293 
-302 QLINVI
+302 
-308 TVSELLPTFILI
+308 
-320 PFVWMLLSGL
+320 MLLSGL

>member
-1 METLLSTSTGYILLI
+1 MTTLTPQTGYILMI
-16 SYGLFMFGISYF
+16 SYGLFMFGLSYF
-28 YLKESKTNTNF
+28 YLKGSKTNTNF
-39 LVSDRKVGFM
+39 LVADRKVGFM

-77 PGVFWFTVPNII
+77 PGVFWFTFPNIL

-98 QYLRNKFK
+98 HYLRKKFK

-114 MNVRYSRRV
+114 MNVRHSRRV

-155 IDYTVVTVILTA
+155 IDFTIVTIILTA

-189 IIILIVMLVVV
+189 IIILVVVLVVV
-200 PLVYIQGGGYDVM
+200 PLVYVKGGGHEVL

-223 YSNVFDSSVAWSF
+223 FTNVFDPGVAWSF
-236 GIVVTIGLLAGPFG
+236 GVVVTIGLLAGPFG

-278 VVPIFTSVIGFMGAG
+278 VVPIFTSIIGFMGAG
-293 LGIDAGGNA
+293 LGIDAGNKA
-302 QLINVI
+302 QLINII
-308 TVSELLPTFILI
+308 TVSELLPKAILI

-338 CSISS
+338 CAISS
-343 IASTDIIP
+343 IASTDLDMKA
-351 NSKNKLTNARTGMV
+351 KNKLTRARSGMV
-365 LLSIGGIA
+365 LLAIGGIII
-373 LANIPDMK
+373 ANIPDMK

-391 LRASTLI
+391 LRASTLL
-398 PTIYTIINKQVSEPG
+398 PTIYTIINKKVSETG
-413 MFYGITTSLVIGV
+413 MFYGICTSLGFGV
-426 PMFAYAKFNGLTD
+426 PVFAFAKFNGLTD
-439 LAVWSSIFTV
+439 LAVWSSIFVVT
-449 SASGIIVY
+449 ASGVIVY

-464 IKKKRN
+464 TKKTRN

>member
-1 METLLSTSTGYILLI
+1 MTSLSQSTGYILLI
-16 SYGLFMFGISYF
+16 SYGLFMFGLAYF
-28 YLKESKTNTNF
+28 YLQKSKTHTNF
-39 LVSDRKVGFM
+39 LVADRKVGFI

-77 PGVFWFTVPNII
+77 PGVFWFTVPNIL

-98 QYLRNKFK
+98 HYLRKKFK
-106 NGFTLAQY
+106 NGYTLAEY

-155 IDYTVVTVILTA
+155 IDFTIVTIILTA

-178 RASIMTDVWQM
+178 RASIVTDVWQM
-189 IIILIVMLVVV
+189 IIILVVVLVVV
-200 PLVYIQGGGYDVM
+200 PLVYVKGGGHEVL

-223 YSNVFDSSVAWSF
+223 FTNVFDPGVAWSF
-236 GIVVTIGLLAGPFG
+236 GVVVTIGLLAGPFG

-278 VVPIFTSVIGFMGAG
+278 VVPIFTSIIGFMGAG
-293 LGIDAGGNA
+293 LGIDAGNKA
-302 QLINVI
+302 QLINII
-308 TVSELLPTFILI
+308 TVSELLPKAILI

-338 CSISS
+338 CAISS
-343 IASTDIIP
+343 IASTDLDMKA
-351 NSKNKLTNARTGMV
+351 KNKLTRARSGMV
-365 LLSIGGIA
+365 LLAIGGIII
-373 LANIPDMK
+373 ANIPDMK

-391 LRASTLI
+391 LRASTLL
-398 PTIYTIINKQVSEPG
+398 PTIYTIINKKVSETG
-413 MFYGITTSLVIGV
+413 MFYGICTSLGFGV
-426 PMFAYAKFNGLTD
+426 PVFAFAKFNGLTD
-439 LAVWSSIFTV
+439 LAVWSSIFVVT
-449 SASGIIVY
+449 ASGVIVY

-464 IKKKRN
+464 TKKTRN

>member
-16 SYGLFMFGISYF
+16 SYGLFMFGLSYF
-28 YLKESKTNTNF
+28 YLKESKTHTNF
-39 LVSDRKVGFM
+39 LVADRKVGFM

-77 PGVFWFTVPNII
+77 PGVFWFTVPNIL

-98 QYLRNKFK
+98 HYLRQKFK

-114 MNVRYSRRV
+114 MNVRHSRRV

-155 IDYTVVTVILTA
+155 IDFHIVTIILTA

-189 IIILIVMLVVV
+189 IIILVVVLVVV
-200 PLVYIQGGGYDVM
+200 PLVYVKGGGHEVL

-223 YSNVFDSSVAWSF
+223 FTNVFDPGVAWSF
-236 GIVVTIGLLAGPFG
+236 GVVVTIGLLAGPFG

-278 VVPIFTSVIGFMGAG
+278 VVPIFTSIIGFMGAG
-293 LGIDAGGNA
+293 LGIDAGNKA
-302 QLINVI
+302 QLINII
-308 TVSELLPTFILI
+308 TVSELLPKAILI

-338 CSISS
+338 CAISS
-343 IASTDIIP
+343 IASTDLDMKA
-351 NSKNKLTNARTGMV
+351 KNKLTRARSGMV
-365 LLSIGGIA
+365 LLAIGGIII
-373 LANIPDMK
+373 ANIPDMK

-391 LRASTLI
+391 LRASTLL
-398 PTIYTIINKQVSEPG
+398 PTIYTIINKKVSETG
-413 MFYGITTSLVIGV
+413 MFYGICISLGIGV
-426 PMFAYAKFNGLTD
+426 PVFAFAKFNGLTD
-439 LAVWSSIFTV
+439 LAVWSSIFV
-449 SASGIIVY
+449 VLASGIIAY
-457 YFTNYGS
+457 LFTNYGS
-464 IKKKRN
+464 IKEKRN

>member
-1 METLLSTSTGYILLI
+1 MTSLSQSTGYILLI
-16 SYGLFMFGISYF
+16 SYGLFMFGLSYF
-28 YLKESKTNTNF
+28 YLQKSKTHTNF
-39 LVSDRKVGFM
+39 LVADRKVGFI

-77 PGVFWFTVPNII
+77 PGVFWFTVPNIL

-98 QYLRNKFK
+98 HYLRKKFK
-106 NGFTLAQY
+106 NGYTLAEY

-155 IDYTVVTVILTA
+155 IDFTIVTIILTG
-167 IALSYSFVSGI
+167 IALSYSLVSGI

-189 IIILIVMLVVV
+189 VIILVVVFIVV
-200 PLVYIQGGGYDVM
+200 PLVYVKGGGYEVL

-223 YSNVFDSSVAWSF
+223 YSNIFDPGVAYSF

-250 DQSFWQRAFTTKQNE
+250 DQSFWQRAFTTKRSE
-265 VKKSFLLSALVFG
+265 VKSAFLLSALVFG

-293 LGIDAGGNA
+293 LGIDAGSNA
-302 QLINVI
+302 QLINII
-308 TVSELLPTFILI
+308 TVNELLPKIIII
-320 PFVWMLLSGL
+320 PFTWMLLSGL

-343 IASTDIIP
+343 IVSTDIMHK
-351 NSKNKLTNARTGMV
+351 SKDKLKTAKYGMV
-365 LLSIGGIA
+365 ALAIGGI
-373 LANIPDMK
+373 LIANIPGLK

-398 PTIYTIINKQVSEPG
+398 PTILTIIYKKLSEKG
-413 MFYGITTSLVIGV
+413 MFYGILTSLSVGV
-426 PMFAYAKFNGLTD
+426 PLFAIAGFNGLTD
-439 LAVWSSIFTV
+439 LKVFASLFTV
-449 SASGIIVY
+449 LASGIIVM

-464 IKKKRN
+464 TQKKRD

>member
-1 METLLSTSTGYILLI
+1 MTTLTPQTGYILMI
-16 SYGLFMFGISYF
+16 SYGLFMFGLSYF
-28 YLKESKTNTNF
+28 YLKGSKTNTNF
-39 LVSDRKVGFM
+39 LVADRKVGFM

-77 PGVFWFTVPNII
+77 PGVFWFTVPNIL

-98 QYLRNKFK
+98 HYLRNKFK

-114 MNVRYSRRV
+114 MNVRHSRRV

-155 IDYTVVTVILTA
+155 IDFTIVTIILTA

-189 IIILIVMLVVV
+189 IIILVVVLVVV
-200 PLVYIQGGGYDVM
+200 PLVYVKGGGHEVL

-223 YSNVFDSSVAWSF
+223 FTNVFDPGVAWSF
-236 GIVVTIGLLAGPFG
+236 GVVVTIGLLAGPFG

-278 VVPIFTSVIGFMGAG
+278 VVPIFTSIIGFMGAG
-293 LGIDAGGNA
+293 LGIDAGNKA
-302 QLINVI
+302 QLINII
-308 TVSELLPTFILI
+308 TVSELLPKAILI

-338 CSISS
+338 CAISS
-343 IASTDIIP
+343 IASTDL
-351 NSKNKLTNARTGMV
+351 NMKAKNKLTRARSGMV
-365 LLSIGGIA
+365 LLAIGGIII
-373 LANIPDMK
+373 ANIPDMK

-391 LRASTLI
+391 LRASTLL
-398 PTIYTIINKQVSEPG
+398 PTIYTIINKKVSETG
-413 MFYGITTSLVIGV
+413 MFYGICTSLGFGV
-426 PMFAYAKFNGLTD
+426 PVFAFAKFNGLTD
-439 LAVWSSIFTV
+439 LAVWSSIFVVT
-449 SASGIIVY
+449 ASGVIVY

-464 IKKKRN
+464 IKKTRN

>member
-1 METLLSTSTGYILLI
+1 MNSLSPMTGYMLLI
-16 SYGLFMFGISYF
+16 SYGLFMFGLTYF
-28 YLKESKTNTNF
+28 YLKKSETHTNF
-39 LVSDRKVGFM
+39 LVADRKVSYI

-77 PGVFWFTVPNII
+77 PGVFWFTVPNIL

-98 QYLRNKFK
+98 HYLRNKFK
-106 NGFTLAQY
+106 DGYTLAEY

-155 IDYTVVTVILTA
+155 IDFTIVTIILTL
-167 IALSYSFVSGI
+167 IALSYSLVSGI

-189 IIILIVMLVVV
+189 IIILVVVFVVV
-200 PLVYIQGGGYDVM
+200 PLVYVKGGGHEIL

-223 YSNVFDSSVAWSF
+223 YSNIFDPGVAYSF

-250 DQSFWQRAFTTKQNE
+250 DQSFWQRAFTTKKQD
-265 VKKSFLLSALVFG
+265 VKKAFLLSALVFG
-278 VVPIFTSVIGFMGAG
+278 VVPIFTSIIGFMAAG
-293 LGIDAGGNA
+293 MGIDAGSNA
-302 QLINVI
+302 QLINII
-308 TVSELLPTFILI
+308 TVNELLPKIILI

-343 IASTDIIP
+343 IVSTDILR
-351 NSKNKLTNARTGMV
+351 NSKDKLKTAKMGMIA
-365 LLSIGGIA
+365 LAIGGI
-373 LANIPDMK
+373 LIANIPDLK

-391 LRASTLI
+391 LRASTLL
-398 PTIYTIINKQVSEPG
+398 PTILTIVYKKLSERG
-413 MFYGITTSLVIGV
+413 MFYGILTSLCIGV
-426 PMFAYAKFNGLTD
+426 PLFAIAGFNGLTD
-439 LAVWSSIFTV
+439 LKVIGSLFTV
-449 SASGIIVY
+449 LASGIIVML
-457 YFTNYGS
+457 FTHYGS
-464 IKKKRN
+464 TKEKRN